1 MAKLF
6 VSYSKKD
13 RNWAKTLAR
22 QLEERGFSPWLDEHD
37 IQPGTNWEDEVKK
50 AVADSDAL
58 IAVLGEGKP
67 SPKVLVEVG
76 MALGQQKPVMPVVV
90 GKYTDPGYLSSI
102 SKPHEVIKTNKA
114 DVAARQIVR
123 AVSAR

>member
-1 MAKLF
+1 MAKVFL
-6 VSYSKKD
+6 SYSRKD
-13 RNWAKTLAR
+13 RNWVKTLAK
-22 QLEERGFSPWLDEHD
+22 QLEERGLLPWLEERDV
-37 IQPGTNWEDEVKK
+37 QPGKKWEDEVKK
-50 AVADSDAL
+50 AVAESDAV

-76 MALGQQKPVMPVVV
+76 MAWGQQKPVMPVIV

-102 SKPHEVIKTNKA
+102 SRHEAIKTNKA

-123 AVSAR
+123 AVTTG

>member
-1 MAKLF
+1 MAKVF
-6 VSYSKKD
+6 VSFSKKD

-22 QLEERGFSPWLDEHD
+22 QLEERGFSPWLDERD
-37 IQPGTNWEDEVKK
+37 LQPGTNWEDEVKK
-50 AVADSDAL
+50 AVSESDAV
-58 IAVLGEGKP
+58 IAVLGDGQP

-76 MALGQQKPVMPVVV
+76 MALSQQKPVMPVVV
-90 GKYTDPGYLSSI
+90 GKYTDSDYLSSI
-102 SKPHEVIKTNKA
+102 SKHEAIKTNKA

>member
-22 QLEERGFSPWLDEHD
+22 LLEERGFSPWLDEHD

-50 AVADSDAL
+50 AVAESDAV
-58 IAVLGEGKP
+58 IAVLGEGKL

-102 SKPHEVIKTNKA
+102 SKHEAIKTNNA

-123 AVSAR
+123 AVTTR

>member
-22 QLEERGFSPWLDEHD
+22 LLEERGFSPWLDERD

-50 AVADSDAL
+50 AVADSDAV
-58 IAVLGEGKP
+58 IAVLGEGQP

-90 GKYTDPGYLSSI
+90 GKYTDPAYLSSI
-102 SKPHEVIKTNKA
+102 SKHEAIKTNNA

-123 AVSAR
+123 AVNDR

>member
-13 RNWAKTLAR
+13 KNWVKTLAK
-22 QLEERGFSPWLDEHD
+22 QLEERGFSAWLDERD
-37 IQPGTNWEDEVKK
+37 VPPGTNWEDEVKK
-50 AVADSDAL
+50 AVTESDAL

-67 SPKVLVEVG
+67 SPKALVEVG
-76 MALGQQKPVMPVVV
+76 IALGQQKPVMPVVV

-102 SKPHEVIKTNKA
+102 SKHEAIKTNKA
-114 DVAARQIVR
+114 DVAARHIVR
-123 AVSAR
+123 AVTAR

>member
-1 MAKLF
+1 MAKVF

-22 QLEERGFSPWLDEHD
+22 QLEERGFSPWLDERD
-37 IQPGTNWEDEVKK
+37 VQTGTNWEDEVKK

-102 SKPHEVIKTNKA
+102 SKHEAIKTNNA
-114 DVAARQIVR
+114 DAAARQIVR
-123 AVSAR
+123 AVNAR